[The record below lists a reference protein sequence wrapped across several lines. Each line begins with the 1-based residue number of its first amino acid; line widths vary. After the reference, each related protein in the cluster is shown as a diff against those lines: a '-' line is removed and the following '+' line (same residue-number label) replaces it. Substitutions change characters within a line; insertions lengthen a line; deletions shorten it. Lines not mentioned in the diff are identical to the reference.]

1 VRGRLRV
8 GDPRPGRELTRLME
22 MIKMGLLDS
31 LLKDATGQEHHEDFA
46 RRYEHGRPDEGYT
59 EQEAFAQHQAVA
71 PNLSNG
77 EYEKAA
83 LAAFKNMS
91 PQQRQE
97 FRKHINQ
104 RLGPNARPA
113 STGHEPSE
121 LSKLVGGLHSQDP
134 GLLGGLLGGS
144 GMGGS
149 IGKMALGGIAAMA
162 IKQAT
167 GH

>member
-1 VRGRLRV
+1 
-8 GDPRPGRELTRLME
+8 ME
-22 MIKMGLLDS
+22 MTTMGLLDN
-31 LLKDATGQEHHEDFA
+31 LMKDAAGQEHHEDFA
-46 RRYEHGRPDEGYT
+46 RRYEHGQPDQGYT
-59 EQEAFAQHQAVA
+59 EQEALAHHQAVA

-91 PQQRQE
+91 PQQRQD
-97 FRKHINQ
+97 FRKHINH

-113 STGHEPSE
+113 STGHEPNE

-134 GLLGGLLGGS
+134 GMLGNLLGGG